1 MYHGVSFLSTAFFQ
15 SPCFLYFSHP
25 HPSNRFSSAFFYGI
39 LSFANIDLRGLVRI
53 NIREIARLCN
63 VSVATVSRAINN
75 PELVHAETRQRIL
88 RTMQETNYVSSRRSS
103 SVGGAAASRML
114 LFLFDVE
121 DYVFYKPAF
130 SGFASV
136 LQASGHTMLYAPI
149 STDPLY
155 RSAQLESLS
164 RQRYAGIVWA
174 LRDYHEAEIAWFTRS
189 HTPIVLARKYDR
201 APSVYPRC
209 YSDFSEATF
218 RLTSHLLSLGRRKIA
233 LLVEQVSFQ
242 FAASYCGGWRRAFF
256 EQDLPFD
263 ERWILNTP
271 NTVEGGYQQAWSLL
285 QGPDAPD
292 ALCCASNEMAFGAL
306 RAARDLGVP
315 VPEQIAIVGF
325 TDSPVAMLSE
335 PELTTIRQPIQQ
347 LGSIAAH
354 MLLDL
359 IDSPADAVRQ
369 PQEVVLQPQLCIRKS
384 CGAKLKEP
392 DAQ

>member
-1 MYHGVSFLSTAFFQ
+1 M
-15 SPCFLYFSHP
+15 
-25 HPSNRFSSAFFYGI
+25 
-39 LSFANIDLRGLVRI
+39 RGLVRI

-63 VSVATVSRAINN
+63 VSVATVSRAVNN
-75 PELVHAETRQRIL
+75 PELVQTETRQRIL
-88 RTMQETNYVSSRRSS
+88 RTMQETNYVSSRRSTS
-103 SVGGAAASRML
+103 AGGAAASRML
-114 LFLFDVE
+114 LFVFDAE
-121 DYVFYKPAF
+121 DYVFYEPAF
-130 SGFASV
+130 SGFSSV
-136 LQASGHTMLYAPI
+136 LQACDDTILYAPI
-149 STDPLY
+149 SADPAY
-155 RSAQLESLS
+155 RTAQLESLS
-164 RQRYAGIVWA
+164 RQRFAGVVWA
-174 LRDYHEAEIAWFTRS
+174 LRDYHEAEIACFSRN
-189 HTPIVLARKYDR
+189 HLPIVLARNYDR

-315 VPEQIAIVGF
+315 VPERIAIVGF
-325 TDSPVAMLSE
+325 TDSSVAMLSE

-359 IDSPADAVRQ
+359 IDSPADADRQ

-384 CGAKLKEP
+384 CGAKLDGSGE
-392 DAQ
+392 Q